1 MFNEE
6 NFITAH
12 FIDNERKNIE
22 VLLKSEDETAVNPYI
37 LEYDVDN
44 PTCQE
49 LLKLCS
55 LDQLHENTYTKIQE
69 ERKAY
74 ISQVKNI
81 AKKEGLIDQII
92 EEVNPK
98 FISLMM
104 DFLLSDKKEH
114 IDRLFNFKIYL
125 FEQDIV
131 KNCKDNS
138 KKTAIRK
145 AKTPLEAF
153 KVFLGL
159 WEDSNKT

>member
-1 MFNEE
+1 MFNNEE

-22 VLLKSEDETAVNPYI
+22 VLLKSDDGTKVNPYI

-44 PTCQE
+44 PNCQE

-55 LDQLHENTYTKIQE
+55 LDQLHENTYSKKQE

-74 ISQVKNI
+74 ISQVKKI
-81 AKKEGLIDQII
+81 AQKEGLIKHII

-104 DFLLSDKKEH
+104 DFLLSNKKEH

-131 KNCKDNS
+131 KNCKDQS
-138 KKTAIRK
+138 LKSSIRK
-145 AKTPLEAF
+145 AKTPLEAL
-153 KVFLGL
+153 KIYIQL
-159 WEDSNKT
+159 WESHNL

>member
-1 MFNEE
+1 MFDEE

-44 PTCQE
+44 PICQE

-55 LDQLHENTYTKIQE
+55 LDQLHENTYSKKQE

-74 ISQVKNI
+74 ISQVKKI
-81 AKKEGLIDQII
+81 AQKEGLIKHII

-98 FISLMM
+98 FIELMM
-104 DFLLSDKKEH
+104 DFLLSNKKEH
-114 IDRLFNFKIYL
+114 IDRLFNFKI
-125 FEQDIV
+125 
-131 KNCKDNS
+131 
-138 KKTAIRK
+138 
-145 AKTPLEAF
+145 
-153 KVFLGL
+153 
-159 WEDSNKT
+159 

>member
-44 PTCQE
+44 PICQE
-49 LLKLCS
+49 LLKLCA
-55 LDQLHENTYTKIQE
+55 LDQLHENTYMKKAE

-74 ISQVKNI
+74 INQVKKI
-81 AKKEGLIDQII
+81 AEKEGLIDQII

-131 KNCKDNS
+131 KNCKDQN

-153 KVFLGL
+153 KIFLGL